1 MPKHLTQLKTA
12 DIDISDKTFAMTY
25 SRSFMQRTEQ
35 VKRLATHDIDDALE
49 FAEHDQF
56 HVFFPTLFR
65 LPIRF
70 NTFHATSNSI
80 STFSMLKIFCGY
92 QYSSSKP
99 LEYPAKLQQ
108 ANPML
113 RHSFMKPVIL
123 VGKVFGSKVLDI
135 ITNEILADAHYS
147 THEYVVHRACL
158 THDMQRSTTSHA
170 RSSTTSPPSPAC
182 YRRTTASISTTRL
195 LPFSNMPLRRSR
207 THSGT
212 ALSSNTPTRYCNL
225 SLRNHYAARQSVA
238 ARTSY
243 STARWRPAATTTCTG
258 SPGLLHSPSSKL
270 QDCRK
275 LFCDAGEVLL
285 PQPGKTVCV
294 RVAHLVAH
302 RAAAP
307 ELFVG
312 DLDILRA

>member
-108 ANPML
+108 ANAML

-123 VGKVFGSKVLDI
+123 VGKVFGSNVLDV
-135 ITNEILADAHYS
+135 ITHEILADAHYS
-147 THEYVVHRACL
+147 THEYVVNKARL
-158 THDMQRSTTSHA
+158 TRDMQRSTTSHA
-170 RSSTTSPPSPAC
+170 RSSTTSPHRLPAAGAPQHQSPQHDC
-182 YRRTTASISTTRL
+182 CPFRTCRYVALGRTAVL
-195 LPFSNMPLRRSR
+195 LYHPVR
-207 THSGT
+207 
-212 ALSSNTPTRYCNL
+212 
-225 SLRNHYAARQSVA
+225 
-238 ARTSY
+238 
-243 STARWRPAATTTCTG
+243 RPATAICLFAITMQHAKASRRAHPTQQLGGDLLRQQLAPVRQGSCT
-258 SPGLLHSPSSKL
+258 
-270 QDCRK
+270 
-275 LFCDAGEVLL
+275 
-285 PQPGKTVCV
+285 
-294 RVAHLVAH
+294 AH
-302 RAAAP
+302 RASCRTTRSSSVTRAKCSSCSLARP
-307 ELFVG
+307 TVSASRTSLRTALRLQNFSSG

>member
-108 ANPML
+108 ANAML

-123 VGKVFGSKVLDI
+123 VGKVFGSNVLDV
-135 ITNEILADAHYS
+135 ITHEILADAHYS
-147 THEYVVHRACL
+147 THEYVVNKARL
-158 THDMQRSTTSHA
+158 TRDMQRSTTSHA
-170 RSSTTSPPSPAC
+170 RSSTTSPIAC
-182 YRRTTASISTTRL
+182 LLPVHHSINPLNTTAALFEHAATSLSDAQRYCSIIQYANPLLQSVSSQSLCSTPKRRGAHIL
-195 LPFSNMPLRRSR
+195 LNSSMETCSDNNLRRFAR
-207 THSGT
+207 
-212 ALSSNTPTRYCNL
+212 APAPPIEQ
-225 SLRNHYAARQSVA
+225 AA
-238 ARTSY
+238 
-243 STARWRPAATTTCTG
+243 
-258 SPGLLHSPSSKL
+258 GLP
-270 QDCRK
+270 
-275 LFCDAGEVLL
+275 E
-285 PQPGKTVCV
+285 
-294 RVAHLVAH
+294 
-302 RAAAP
+302 AP
-307 ELFVG
+307 L
-312 DLDILRA
+312 